1 MCAVGDAA
9 ARRAPRAAC
18 GAEDMAEVGQ
28 AERARDARGYVR
40 CPCASACVWMRGQR
54 QGRERDH
61 ERDTSAATS
70 EPTSRVPG
78 TAVSDAI
85 SIERALTHCPKKHF
99 SFGTKSGIECRRK
112 HDGRPRGTVHSYTAQ
127 VLPAQRVAATYWL
140 LTSGRPSIA
149 CTCGMT
155 HATKLDRSAGGRA
168 GSGDAGDFTP
178 TTLTHQPARTWRT
191 SLCLSALAVS
201 SSPRPTYPSALPN
214 RAFGVVGGGGGGAAS
229 AHRVSRDDVPSVA
242 TASSSTSDDDTR
254 HHHHHRP
261 VLTRP
266 RRPVQSLHRGT
277 R

>member
-1 MCAVGDAA
+1 MNAV
-9 ARRAPRAAC
+9 
-18 GAEDMAEVGQ
+18 
-28 AERARDARGYVR
+28 
-40 CPCASACVWMRGQR
+40 
-54 QGRERDH
+54 
-61 ERDTSAATS
+61 
-70 EPTSRVPG
+70 
-78 TAVSDAI
+78 
-85 SIERALTHCPKKHF
+85 
-99 SFGTKSGIECRRK
+99 RK
-112 HDGRPRGTVHSYTAQ
+112 HDTVGRAALCTRIPLKCCPHT
-127 VLPAQRVAATYWL
+127 AQRVAATYWL

-266 RRPVQSLHRGT
+266 RRNPDWLLKTTACPKVLIKHPS
-277 R
+277 